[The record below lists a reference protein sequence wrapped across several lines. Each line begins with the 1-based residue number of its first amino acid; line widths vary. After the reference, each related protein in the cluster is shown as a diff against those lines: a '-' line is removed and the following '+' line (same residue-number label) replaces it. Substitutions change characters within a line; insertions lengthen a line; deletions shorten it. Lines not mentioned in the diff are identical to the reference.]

1 MHSWIFLTTFYF
13 LSLARGPLTPA
24 HPSTVTRML
33 GHTAEWMCW
42 WTMPFD
48 SSLCFLYTPP
58 AFSFNLTPTALGLL
72 SLKWKRVQNF
82 SLDLSKDLPSGT
94 VRLKQ
99 SFFQKSSMYFFA
111 SSLLC
116 IGFPQLWWVGAAMNG
131 ACSEWGPRFVVVC
144 RLLNVD
150 ASLSAETGSRHTG
163 FSICS
168 MWTHELWLTGPRT
181 HGLQCGTPDSWSMPW
196 GIFPDQGSNP
206 RPLHWKEDSY
216 PLYHQWS
223 PK

>member
-24 HPSTVTRML
+24 HPSTVTWML

-72 SLKWKRVQNF
+72 SLKWKSIQNL

-99 SFFQKSSMYFFA
+99 SFSQKLFMYF
-111 SSLLC
+111 C
-116 IGFPQLWWVGAAMNG
+116 IFVAVHRLSPVVVSGGCNEWGLQWVGATLRCGVQA
-131 ACSEWGPRFVVVC
+131 SQC
-144 RLLNVD
+144 RC
-150 ASLSAETGSRHTG
+150 
-163 FSICS
+163 FSYGRDR
-168 MWTHELWLTGPRT
+168 L
-181 HGLQCGTPDSWSMPW
+181 
-196 GIFPDQGSNP
+196 
-206 RPLHWKEDSY
+206 
-216 PLYHQWS
+216 
-223 PK
+223 